1 MSIESEWSDTEWAEY
16 LGTSSDPDD
25 QSLSARLRLV
35 QCLKAKAGERVLN
48 QREEQMLELLQGMNA
63 TELGFLRQSTS
74 YRLRNDRPC
83 WPRWHWSEEVEA
95 LYHRTIRD
103 GQQGW

>member
-1 MSIESEWSDTEWAEY
+1 MAIEFQWSDAEWAEY
-16 LGTSSDPDD
+16 LRTSSDPDD
-25 QSLSARLRLV
+25 QSLAMRLGLVERL
-35 QCLKAKAGERVLN
+35 KERRLN
-48 QREEQMLELLQGMNA
+48 QREAQLLEVVKRMNA
-63 TELGFLRQSTS
+63 AELAFLKAPTA
-74 YRLRNDRPC
+74 YRISADRPC

>member
-1 MSIESEWSDTEWAEY
+1 MAIESSEWSEGQWLAY
-16 LGTSSDPDD
+16 LGRSSDPDD
-25 QSLSARLRLV
+25 RSLSARLRIV
-35 QCLKAKAGERVLN
+35 EYLKAKGELS
-48 QREEQMLELLQGMNA
+48 QREEHWLTLLGAMNKAELE
-63 TELGFLRQSTS
+63 FLNQTPS
-74 YRLRNDRPC
+74 YRVRNGRPC